1 MDLLSFWLVIVAL
14 ILFIAY
20 ASLIRFYKKGWDECP
35 VFESNENFKPSTK
48 VSVIVPARNEEKNIP
63 ACLASLQKQSYPSLL
78 LEVLVIDDHSED
90 GTAEA
95 VRSFPMT
102 NVHLIPLKD
111 FVDDE
116 INAYK
121 KKAIG
126 VGITKSTGDW
136 IVTTDADC
144 TAGPNWIR
152 EIMAYKE
159 KTSAAFIAAPVKLA
173 PRDNFLE
180 VFQTLDFLTLQGI
193 TGAVVHRNLHA
204 MCNGANLA
212 YAKEAFHAVN
222 GFEDID
228 GIASGDDMLL
238 MHKIKSK
245 FPGQTAYLK
254 SQHAIVSTQP
264 AYTWKAFWNQRIRW
278 SSKADKYQDKK
289 IFRILL
295 LVYFFNLV
303 LLLLFIMTP
312 WNFDAFLVAVL
323 LLLCKTVVEYP
334 FVNAI
339 AKFFGQGR
347 LMFYFIFLQ
356 PFHLLY
362 VVIAGFLGKFG
373 KYEWKGRKVK

>member
-1 MDLLSFWLVIVAL
+1 MDLLSFWLVIAAL
-14 ILFIAY
+14 LLFIAY
-20 ASLIRFYKKGWDECP
+20 AFLIRFYKKGWDDCP
-35 VFESNENFKPSTK
+35 IIQSDENFQPSTK
-48 VSVIVPARNEEKNIP
+48 VSVIVPARNEEKNIL
-63 ACLASLQKQSYPSLL
+63 ACLASLQKQTYPSLL

-95 VRSFPMT
+95 VRSFPMS
-102 NVHLIPLKD
+102 NLHLVRLKD
-111 FVDDE
+111 FVVDE
-116 INAYK
+116 LNAYK
-121 KKAIG
+121 KKAIA
-126 VGITKSTGDW
+126 VGIDQSTGDW

-144 TAGPNWIR
+144 TAGPDWIK

-159 KTSAAFIAAPVKLA
+159 KTSAAFIASPVKLT

-193 TGAVVHRNLHA
+193 TAAAIYRDLHS

-212 YAKEAFHAVN
+212 YSKEAFRAVN

-245 FPGQTAYLK
+245 FPGQAVYLK
-254 SQHAIVSTQP
+254 NQHAIVSTHP
-264 AYTWKAFWNQRIRW
+264 AHTWKTFWNQRIRW

-289 IFRILL
+289 IFRILI
-295 LVYFFNLV
+295 LVYFFNLI
-303 LLLLFIMTP
+303 LLLLFLMTP

-347 LMFYFIFLQ
+347 LMYSFIFLQ
-356 PFHLLY
+356 PFHLVY
-362 VVIAGFLGKFG
+362 VVIAGLFGKFG